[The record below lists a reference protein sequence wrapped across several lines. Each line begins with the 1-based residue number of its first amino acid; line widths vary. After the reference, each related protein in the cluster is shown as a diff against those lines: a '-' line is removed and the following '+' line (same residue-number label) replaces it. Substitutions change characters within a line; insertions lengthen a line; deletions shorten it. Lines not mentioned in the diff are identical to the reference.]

1 MLGKSATSL
10 GLEGVALCKRYPAGL
25 RNAIL
30 PGNQSQVLKGYPLM
44 GCMHALVVA
53 GSWVLLC
60 TGDRANPWKD
70 SNAGPVAAGF

>member
-30 PGNQSQVLKGYPLM
+30 PGNQSQVLKGCPLM

>member
-1 MLGKSATSL
+1 M
-10 GLEGVALCKRYPAGL
+10 ALHKRYPVGL

-30 PGNQSQVLKGYPLM
+30 PGNQSQVLKECPLM

-60 TGDRANPWKD
+60 TGGRANPWKY
-70 SNAGPVAAGF
+70 SIAGLMAAEF